1 VRWPIGDKWRF
12 DYKLTK
18 LELEPDEE
26 NDSTTIHVFETIYAF
41 NPDMYAKLFM
51 QTNSAI
57 SKENIQALW
66 VWRFK
71 PPFGSWQ
78 LAYQRGTSEQGEE
91 SNQSDTVFS
100 KLSWV
105 F

>member
-1 VRWPIGDKWRF
+1 MRWPIGDKWRF
-12 DYKLTK
+12 DYKLTQ
-18 LELEPDEE
+18 LDLDPDPDD
-26 NDSTTIHVFETIYAF
+26 DSTTIHVFETIYAF
-41 NPDMYAKLFM
+41 NPDMYAKLFL

-57 SKENIQALW
+57 SKENVQALW

-78 LAYQRGTSEQGEE
+78 MAYQRGTSEQGQE
-91 SNQSDTVFS
+91 SEQDDTVFS